1 MSRIRRSI
9 LVDASLRNVFE
20 YSSDPKNLPECW
32 PSIQEVK
39 NIDGQRSFDFVY
51 KMVGVR
57 LDGHSDIVE
66 FERNSR
72 FKIRTSRGIQRL
84 LKYTF
89 EMAGDMTEVTLDIEY
104 TIPNQVLAGLC
115 EPIVRRVNEREAALV
130 LESLKDRLEYVEDA
144 S

>member
-9 LVDASLRNVFE
+9 LVDASLQNVFE

-57 LDGHSDIVE
+57 LDAHSDILE

-72 FKIRTSRGIQRL
+72 IKIRTSRGIQSVL
-84 LKYTF
+84 MYNF
-89 EMAGDMTEVTLDIEY
+89 QMVGDMTKVTLDIEY
-104 TIPNQVLAGLC
+104 NSKSGARRPVRAYCAEGKRERVRAG
-115 EPIVRRVNEREAALV
+115 
-130 LESLKDRLEYVEDA
+130 S
-144 S
+144 

>member
-9 LVDASLRNVFE
+9 LVDASLKDAFD
-20 YSSDPKNLPECW
+20 YSSDPRNLPECW

-39 NIDGQRSFDFVY
+39 NVDGQRSFDFVY

-57 LDGHSDIVE
+57 LGGHSEILE
-66 FERNSR
+66 IERNSR
-72 FKIRTSRGIQRL
+72 IKIRTSRGIQSL
-84 LKYTF
+84 LLYTF
-89 EMAGDMTEVTLDIEY
+89 QVEEDMTKVTLDIEY

-130 LESLKDRLEYVEDA
+130 LESLKDRLRA
-144 S
+144 